1 MNTAHHK
8 LQHLPKFIFEGSF
21 AIFSQSIGKDGL
33 LELVNNVQ
41 NDLIWT
47 FPKELSDS
55 KGNQIDAK
63 DDISCAML
71 VGSKGSKPGIESNI
85 LEIGLLNIAS
95 GKTFPQHARDAKE
108 ICYILSGSPLLGA
121 TEQHVKKVDPG
132 DFVFYD
138 NAAPRVFMVRAENI
152 IFKKK

>member
-1 MNTAHHK
+1 MYN
-8 LQHLPKFIFEGSF
+8 LPKFIFEGSF
-21 AIFSQSIGKDGL
+21 VIFSQSVGKDGL

-55 KGNQIDAK
+55 KGDQINAK

-71 VGSKGSKPGIESNI
+71 VGSKDSKPCIESNI

-132 DFVFYD
+132 DFVFYE

-152 IFKKK
+152 VFKKK